1 MGILDLITR
10 QRNRFSEDLNSDRRY
25 WSLSAI
31 TLSYYY
37 IISPIIEK
45 YVHGITLDAGAGRLN
60 GKMLLEGLFTEY
72 VSMDIDNINGKM
84 QLVGDIQDM
93 SAISDNSFDTVYS
106 AQVLEHVQRPWD
118 GLSEVYRVLKPGGC
132 AIISVPLF
140 NGLHSEP
147 YDFYRFTPYGLRY
160 LMAQAG
166 FEIRCEAVAGGLFAF
181 LEHIISL
188 LFITIFWPIPCVRWL
203 AYYFNKFIFVHPVI
217 LLDKLT
223 RSERKFPACI
233 VVVGQKP

>member
-1 MGILDLITR
+1 MFMKGFYVMGILDLITR

-106 AQVLEHVQRPWD
+106 AQVLEHVQRP
-118 GLSEVYRVLKPGGC
+118 
-132 AIISVPLF
+132 
-140 NGLHSEP
+140 
-147 YDFYRFTPYGLRY
+147 
-160 LMAQAG
+160 
-166 FEIRCEAVAGGLFAF
+166 
-181 LEHIISL
+181 
-188 LFITIFWPIPCVRWL
+188 
-203 AYYFNKFIFVHPVI
+203 
-217 LLDKLT
+217 
-223 RSERKFPACI
+223 
-233 VVVGQKP
+233 